1 MLTHSQD
8 CQLQQRRQP
17 AIHLLPQWRHIGQGR
32 QRQLLPRCRN
42 WTRQWSQD
50 EDLAGEFLVLSP
62 SHSLRLLIARLTAPS
77 SVLKDVPGVS
87 ADVRFQCY
95 SGLAAQTWN
104 YGSDNHIKLASA
116 NQCLDL
122 TDGNKN
128 PGNQVQIWE
137 VSLLEI
143 SMLAGGR

>member
-1 MLTHSQD
+1 MKIWQVS
-8 CQLQQRRQP
+8 
-17 AIHLLPQWRHIGQGR
+17 
-32 QRQLLPRCRN
+32 
-42 WTRQWSQD
+42 S
-50 EDLAGEFLVLSP
+50 LSF
-62 SHSLRLLIARLTAPS
+62 LRLISYCLLVARLTMS
-77 SVLKDVPGVS
+77 SSTLEDVPRVS
-87 ADVRFQCY
+87 TDVRLQCY

-128 PGNQVQIWE
+128 PGNQVQTWE

-143 SMLAGGR
+143 SVLAGRR